1 MGEKRERAKR
11 SRLGAFPFILLL
23 ILVGVSAAAEP
34 AKPKP
39 LTFRWTSIA
48 GFLLDDGETTLAFD
62 VTFTRPTVLH
72 WAGLEKLYPDFPVID
87 ENVNALGLKKVDAI
101 FVSHEHVD
109 HSVDAAALGARFG
122 ATVYGGPSLERI
134 VKASRGKFGWPALK
148 FRGVADRETVTVG
161 KFKIKFFRRTHAAI
175 FPKIGFHFLAGE
187 VPSDFDF
194 GFYQYHEGDVWCWTI
209 EHPAGRI
216 LVDQGSHFFEGLR
229 SDLRGG
235 EYMFLGVSNKE
246 SVEDFTTKY
255 VAGFRP
261 PLVLPLHFD
270 FFFAAPNREETRMLP
285 GIEYERL
292 VSESAKV
299 SPGTRWR
306 LPKFGEPIPVQ

>member
-1 MGEKRERAKR
+1 MFFSSAEALAASAKH
-11 SRLGAFPFILLL
+11 A
-23 ILVGVSAAAEP
+23 
-34 AKPKP
+34 P

-62 VTFTRPTVLH
+62 VTFTRPTPLN
-72 WAGLEKLYPDFPVID
+72 WLGLQELVPDFPAID

-109 HSVDAAALGARFG
+109 HAVDAAALGERFG
-122 ATVYGGPSLERI
+122 ATIYGGPSLKRI
-134 VKASRGKFGWPALK
+134 VDASRSRFTWPDLK
-148 FRGVADRETVTVG
+148 YRSVADRETVTVG
-161 KFKIKFFRRTHAAI
+161 KFKIKFYRRTHAPI

-187 VPSDFDF
+187 VPSDFHF
-194 GFYQYHEGDVWCWTI
+194 GFYQYYDGDVWCWII

-229 SDLRGG
+229 SDLHGG
-235 EYMFLGVSNKE
+235 ETMFLGVANKA
-246 SVEDFTTKY
+246 SVEDFVTKY
-255 VAGFRP
+255 VAGFHPR
-261 PLVLPLHFD
+261 LILPLHFD
-270 FFFAAPNREETRMLP
+270 FFFAPPNREHTRFLP
-285 GIEYERL
+285 GIEYDRL

-299 SPGTRWR
+299 SPETRWR